1 MVLAEYL
8 QCGICFEPYT
18 ADSRLPKFLQC
29 SGGIQHTYCLQCLR
43 RLTVG
48 GMIRC
53 PCCGDLTSLG
63 DRPADSLKNNI
74 YLLPQIEAA
83 AAARKQNGLEMFCR
97 TCSAVAADQCGE
109 HDLLKMSELRE
120 ALRQLAERGAADM
133 ETVRQRRADAVTLF
147 KEAHTVLVSVAES
160 VRFTIEDYEMN
171 AQLDDNIVGEL
182 ERRREA
188 ADALPSDQL
197 VDSYRFTEQHVAD
210 AHAALRETAP
220 LAEQSAALL
229 AASVALSAPGLS
241 QTFAVGEWLHSGDL
255 MKALLAASV
264 VVYALDHV
272 TAGEQEAGA
281 AAEQCHKVGDT
292 KPAAET
298 KSFTYTNGL
307 VANSNSKPS
316 GKSLPSANGK
326 SADKSS
332 KPNEIPVTKAPLT
345 APAVRISSSSS
356 TANGTATA
364 KASDSAKLAKAAST
378 NDKTAGAAAAPATK
392 TVTPSNGMV
401 GGAKLSAAAI
411 KAATSSTAA
420 ASKPATAS
428 VTAAKPKPA
437 PSFSSMVKSTSPA
450 APAPAADASRTSV
463 QRPLRGTNPRYS
475 LRVTDGAAITDVI
488 VELRPD
494 MAPIMCKNFV
504 TLCERGLLDNSRF
517 HFAVHSD
524 YLLGG
529 RVDDDEGF
537 SPLAKEPEKF
547 VMADQCPLQDES
559 GAIRMKGMGTVT
571 GPNGEKRGLI
581 GSQFMMWVSE
591 TRDYRQYQYTLVF
604 GFIRQGLEFVRAIT
618 CMERAAIWR
627 HARLL
632 STKPYRQ

>member
-307 VANSNSKPS
+307 
-316 GKSLPSANGK
+316 
-326 SADKSS
+326 
-332 KPNEIPVTKAPLT
+332 
-345 APAVRISSSSS
+345 
-356 TANGTATA
+356 
-364 KASDSAKLAKAAST
+364 
-378 NDKTAGAAAAPATK
+378 
-392 TVTPSNGMV
+392 
-401 GGAKLSAAAI
+401 
-411 KAATSSTAA
+411 
-420 ASKPATAS
+420 
-428 VTAAKPKPA
+428 PA

-450 APAPAADASRTSV
+450 APAPAADAARTSV

>member
-220 LAEQSAALL
+220 LAEQS
-229 AASVALSAPGLS
+229 
-241 QTFAVGEWLHSGDL
+241 
-255 MKALLAASV
+255 ASV